1 MNVKAI
7 DTIKEEKYCWE
18 KTYPIKYYEMDF
30 NKVLKPSALLNFL
43 QDMATKNAEMLG
55 FGPSFVFSNNY
66 AWFLIKYTME
76 FDDYPCD
83 LDELLLKTEA
93 RGYSKIIAN
102 RDFEI
107 WTTDN
112 KKLGRVASNWMLVD
126 LETKRPLNLSKV
138 IDYMPTFEKRETD
151 LQFNKIMPL
160 EKIPEKTNYE
170 KTFEIRFDDIDVNQ
184 HVNNANYIIW
194 AFEALPY
201 KFREKHKLKTLDI
214 TYKKE
219 IAYGHSIIS
228 QVELDLETKT
238 STHVLKNESTQEEL
252 CLVSANWKA

>member
-1 MNVKAI
+1 MNI
-7 DTIKEEKYCWE
+7 QLNSTIKEKKYCWE
-18 KTYPIKYYEMDF
+18 KSYPIKYYEMDF
-30 NKVLKPSALLNFL
+30 NKRLKPSALLNFL

-66 AWFLIKYTME
+66 AWFLIKYRME
-76 FDDYPCD
+76 FDNYPYD
-83 LDELLLKTEA
+83 LDDLLLRTEA
-93 RGYSKIIAN
+93 RGYSKIVAH

-107 WTTDN
+107 LTTDN

-126 LETKRPLNLSKV
+126 LETKKPLNLSKV

-151 LQFNKIMPL
+151 LQFNKITPP

-201 KFREKHKLKTLDI
+201 EFRSKYKLKTLDI

-219 IAYGHSIIS
+219 IAYGYNITS
-228 QVELDLETKT
+228 QVELDIEAKT

-252 CLVSANWKA
+252 CLVSAVWE